1 MVGQLS
7 RRQYNSDRT
16 EMNLLNNPAICYR
29 SMNNIVFMTT
39 VLLIGNE
46 LQNWES
52 LIAIKQNN

>member
-1 MVGQLS
+1 MVGQLT

-46 LQNWES
+46 LQN
-52 LIAIKQNN
+52 